1 MNEFT
6 NALDNVKIASP
17 CSQDW
22 NQMIGGDRKRFCGDC
37 KLNVYNLS
45 GMTRTEAENLLA
57 NSEGRF
63 CVRFYRRADG
73 SILTEDCPV
82 GWAQVK
88 RRVSKTAAACAS
100 LLFGLLTSTGIMG
113 LFSAPKGGFLTGL
126 NASQTS
132 SINDSMGAFENAAP
146 RQTPKP
152 LMGNLAIPVAPPK
165 AKSTPKKSENFELG
179 RFSEPLMGTPLVPK
193 GKN

>member
-1 MNEFT
+1 MNKFT
-6 NALDNVKIASP
+6 NSLDNVKIASP

-22 NQMIGGDRKRFCGDC
+22 NQMIGNDRRRFCGDC

-57 NSEGRF
+57 NSEGRL

-88 RRVSKTAAACAS
+88 RRVSKTAAAVAS
-100 LLFGLLTSTGIMG
+100 LLFGLLTSAGIMG
-113 LFSAPKGGFLTGL
+113 LFSAPKQRFTMG
-126 NASQTS
+126 AIAPQTS
-132 SINDSMGAFENAAP
+132 SINDSMGEVNNVTP
-146 RQTPKP
+146 LQTPEP
-152 LMGNLAIPVAPPK
+152 LMGNLAIPAPPPK
-165 AKSTPKKSENFELG
+165 AKSTPKESENFELG
-179 RFSEPLMGTPLVPK
+179 RISKPLMGTPLVPK